1 MLKAEMW
8 EEKQMKV
15 PSKGIKAMG
24 GEDALPF
31 TREHKAK
38 GESPKQHGSWADRYS
53 VSALTG
59 LVQQCCPSY
68 P

>member
-38 GESPKQHGSWADRYS
+38 GESPKQHGSWEDI
-53 VSALTG
+53 LF
-59 LVQQCCPSY
+59 QP
-68 P
+68 